1 VPNPIEHPAV
11 DTAIWCQLVEAED
24 PTELRLIR
32 KRAVE
37 AASRPRRFL
46 SRPILTRA
54 SRIGGCQPTLAFVL
68 FLVNPNL
75 NPRMMHRGGEPFFKP
90 IGRIP
95 S

>member
-54 SRIGGCQPTLAFVL
+54 SRIGDVSPLWRL
-68 FLVNPNL
+68 FCFWLIL
-75 NPRMMHRGGEPFFKP
+75 ISTRG
-90 IGRIP
+90 
-95 S
+95 